1 MLIISYNL
9 FQGNIETKSEA
20 AYVTSR
26 NVALRNELDM
36 YAYVLNCKS
45 YPGVT
50 TRHKDIDVCIIRY
63 VEYQIYHIHLVILK
77 SNRS

>member
-1 MLIISYNL
+1 MWAIFISY

-45 YPGVT
+45 YPGVQ
-50 TRHKDIDVCIIRY
+50 TRHKDIDVVIIR
-63 VEYQIYHIHLVILK
+63 
-77 SNRS
+77 

>member
-1 MLIISYNL
+1 MYSLHNFFSFSVISFISYVGIY

-45 YPGVT
+45 YPGVQ
-50 TRHKDIDVCIIRY
+50 TRHKDIDVVIIR
-63 VEYQIYHIHLVILK
+63 
-77 SNRS
+77 